1 MIYNNC
7 TISTYYGDIIYYSHL
22 IPVLISIVLIIF
34 ILRKTKFSLLALSF
48 SSFVF
53 SFCVWLILDLIAWI
67 SIDHSLIV
75 FSWSLL
81 DFTNIIFYI
90 LAAYFF
96 LVFTTRKDP
105 PLKLKIFLLLLILP
119 AWFMTISGNSISV
132 FDISTCE
139 AIDNN
144 LLTNYKL
151 ILEISVV
158 LFITCLNIWT
168 HLKNGYTEKRQI
180 TLVSSSLITFLLI
193 FSVTEF
199 ISSKTG
205 IYEINLYGLFIL
217 PIFLF
222 IIIFATT
229 SLGIFKVRIIGTQLL
244 GYVIIILVVSQIFFY
259 KQSTNQLLNWVS
271 SILLISFSA
280 LLIKN
285 AISEE
290 ESRQKIASLSSS
302 LIDLNTNLENKVL
315 EQTREITK
323 SYESEKKARRELE
336 KLSETKDQFLMIAQH
351 NLRIPI
357 MSLSHKIKTLAKAN
371 ADTNTTNAA
380 ISEINS
386 QTIQTLQ
393 EASTSI
399 QHLVEIA
406 DDFKNMA
413 EMKVGSSVLNLS
425 LTKVGSLI
433 DNVLTELAINIERM
447 ELKIEKDLD
456 ENFAND
462 LEINI
467 DSHKVREVLL
477 VIMENA
483 VRYNVKGG
491 KIQIETKTNTTMDSI
506 SNESSNKILEIKI
519 YNTGLGITK
528 EEGVNLFN
536 KSFYRSKRAK
546 NVNPVGMGIGLSV
559 SKSII
564 EAHHGNIN
572 IHSDGEGKG
581 ATVTI
586 LLPIDFYLKF

>member
-22 IPVLISIVLIIF
+22 IPILISIVLIIF

-53 SFCVWLILDLIAWI
+53 SFCVWLILDLVAWI

-105 PLKLKIFLLLLILP
+105 PFKLKIFLLVLILP
-119 AWFMTISGNSISV
+119 AWFITISGNSISV

-158 LFITCLNIWT
+158 LLITCINIWT
-168 HLKNGYTEKRQI
+168 HLKNGYAEKRQI

-193 FSVTEF
+193 FSITEF

-244 GYVIIILVVSQIFFY
+244 GYVIITLVISQLFFY
-259 KQSTNQLLNWVS
+259 KQSSDYLLDLIS
-271 SILLISFSA
+271 SIILISFSL

-285 AISEE
+285 SNSEE
-290 ESRQKIASLSSS
+290 QYRQKISFLSSS
-302 LIDLNTNLENKVL
+302 LSDLNANLENKVL

-357 MSLSHKIKTLAKAN
+357 NNLNQRIESVVHNKN
-371 ADTNTTNAA
+371 D
-380 ISEINS
+380 EINLSIKHLS
-386 QTIQTLQ
+386 Q
-393 EASTSI
+393 
-399 QHLVEIA
+399 IA

-413 EMKVGSSVLNLS
+413 EMKVGSSILNLS
-425 LTKVGSLI
+425 LSKIRPLI
-433 DNVLTELAINIERM
+433 ENVLKELSIDIEGMMLNIHYPSTM
-447 ELKIEKDLD
+447 HDNLELK
-456 ENFAND
+456 
-462 LEINI
+462 I
-467 DSHKVREVLL
+467 DSHKIREVLL
-477 VIMENA
+477 VILENA
-483 VRYNVKGG
+483 VRYNVKNG
-491 KIQIETKTNTTMDSI
+491 KIEITTEADKNTFKI
-506 SNESSNKILEIKI
+506 SI

-528 EEGVNLFN
+528 EEKENLFN
-536 KSFYRSKRAK
+536 RSFYRSKRTK
-546 NVNPVGMGIGLSV
+546 IINPVGMGIGLSV

-564 EAHHGNIN
+564 EAHNGNIN
-572 IHSDGEGKG
+572 IYSEGEGKG
-581 ATVTI
+581 VTVTI
-586 LLPIDFYLKF
+586 LLPIDFYL